1 MENEVVTTGMEAVIT
16 KLTTTLSADNLWG
29 VFATAVPLIGVVTL
43 VALGFFLVRRAVKKL
58 SKMRGG
64 V

>member
-1 MENEVVTTGMEAVIT
+1 MENEVTVGMADVIT

-29 VFATAVPLIGVVTL
+29 IFATAVPLIGVVTL

>member
-1 MENEVVTTGMEAVIT
+1 MENEVAGGMAGVIT

-29 VFATAVPLIGVVTL
+29 VFSDAVPLIGVVTL

>member
-1 MENEVVTTGMEAVIT
+1 MEGATGMSAVIT
-16 KLTTTLSADNLWG
+16 ALTTTLSSNNLWAI
-29 VFATAVPLIGVVTL
+29 FADAVPLIGVVTL
-43 VALGFFLVRRAVKKL
+43 VSLGFFLVRRSVKKL

>member
-1 MENEVVTTGMEAVIT
+1 MEGAEKGMEAVIT
-16 KLTTTLSADNLWG
+16 SLTTTLSADNLWG
-29 VFATAVPLIGVVTL
+29 IFAKAVPLIGVVTL
-43 VALGFFLVRRAVKKL
+43 VALGFFLVRRAVRKL

>member
-1 MENEVVTTGMEAVIT
+1 MEGATGMGNVISS
-16 KLTTTLSADNLWG
+16 LTTTLSADNLWG

>member
-1 MENEVVTTGMEAVIT
+1 MEGATGMTAVIT
-16 KLTTTLSADNLWG
+16 ALTTTLSADNLWA
-29 VFATAVPLIGVVTL
+29 VFANAVPLIGVVTL
-43 VALGFFLVRRAVKKL
+43 VALGFFLVRRTVKKL

>member
-1 MENEVVTTGMEAVIT
+1 MEEVSTGMGNTVSAIT
-16 KLTTTLSADNLWG
+16 TALSSDNLWG
-29 VFATAVPLIGVVTL
+29 VFSQAVPLIAVVTL

>member
-1 MENEVVTTGMEAVIT
+1 MEVASGMSNTVGA
-16 KLTTTLSADNLWG
+16 LTTTLSANNLWG
-29 VFATAVPLIGVVTL
+29 VFSDAVPLIGVVTL

>member
-1 MENEVVTTGMEAVIT
+1 MEETGMNAVIT
-16 KLTTTLSADNLWG
+16 SLTTTLSADNLWAIFG
-29 VFATAVPLIGVVTL
+29 TAVPLIGVVTL
-43 VALGFFLVRRAVKKL
+43 VALGFFLVRRAIKKL

>member
-1 MENEVVTTGMEAVIT
+1 MEEKGMQAVIT
-16 KLTTTLSADNLWG
+16 ALTTTLSADNLWG
-29 VFATAVPLIGVVTL
+29 VFANAVPLIGVVTL
-43 VALGFFLVRRAVKKL
+43 VALGFFLVRRAVKRL

>member
-1 MENEVVTTGMEAVIT
+1 MGGAETGMEAVIT
-16 KLTTTLSADNLWG
+16 ALTTTLSADNLWG
-29 VFATAVPLIGVVTL
+29 IFAKAVPLIGVVTL
-43 VALGFFLVRRAVKKL
+43 VALGFFLVRRAVRKL

>member
-1 MENEVVTTGMEAVIT
+1 MEGATGMTAVIT
-16 KLTTTLSADNLWG
+16 ALTTTLSADNLWA
-29 VFATAVPLIGVVTL
+29 VFANAVPLIGVVTL

>member
-1 MENEVVTTGMEAVIT
+1 MEGAVTGMEAVIT
-16 KLTTTLSADNLWG
+16 ALTTTLSADNLWG
-29 VFATAVPLIGVVTL
+29 IFAKAVPLIGVVTL

>member
-1 MENEVVTTGMEAVIT
+1 MGGAETGMEAVIT
-16 KLTTTLSADNLWG
+16 ALTTTLSADNLW
-29 VFATAVPLIGVVTL
+29 VIFAKAVPLIGVVTL

>member
-1 MENEVVTTGMEAVIT
+1 MEESGMNAVIT
-16 KLTTTLSADNLWG
+16 SLTTTLSADNLWG
-29 VFATAVPLIGVVTL
+29 VFANAVPLIGVVTL

>member
-1 MENEVVTTGMEAVIT
+1 MGGAETGMEAVIT
-16 KLTTTLSADNLWG
+16 ALGTTLSADNLWG
-29 VFATAVPLIGVVTL
+29 IFAKAIPLIGVVTL
-43 VALGFFLVRRAVKKL
+43 VALGFFLVKRAIKKL

>member
-1 MENEVVTTGMEAVIT
+1 MSESGMTAVIT
-16 KLTTTLSADNLWG
+16 SLTTTLSADNLWAIFG
-29 VFATAVPLIGVVTL
+29 TAVPLIGVVTL
-43 VALGFFLVRRAVKKL
+43 VALGFFLVRRAIKKL

>member
-1 MENEVVTTGMEAVIT
+1 MENEVAGGMSEVIT
-16 KLTTTLSADNLWG
+16 NLTTTLSADNLWG
-29 VFATAVPLIGVVTL
+29 VFADAVPLIGVVTL